1 MPLVLAN
8 ALVIHGDPS
17 VAPRL
22 GDVLVEGE
30 RIVDIV
36 VPGGRH
42 AGRGAGPATE
52 RIDLGGRAL
61 LPGLIDCH
69 VHLCLTGE
77 TRSDELYASEGPDRL
92 LVRMAGLAQ
101 RHLHAGVTT
110 VRDLGGPEP
119 AVFVLRDAIRDGL
132 IDGPRILAAG
142 LAVTTT
148 NGHGSWIG
156 ALADDADGVAAA
168 VQGRLDAGA
177 DAIKIIATG
186 GVHTP
191 GSDLM
196 TAQYSEGEMRA
207 GIETAHRAG
216 VTIGS
221 HASNPV
227 GMANAI
233 RAGADSIEHGIF
245 LDEPTAALM
254 AKHGT
259 TFVPTLAA
267 TYLFEPH
274 ANHPDIPDY
283 VREKAAMTV
292 PAHRRNFP
300 FAVRHGVT
308 MAVGT
313 DAGSTFVGHGLAA
326 VEVEILT
333 RFGISPL
340 EAIAAGTLNAARML
354 HIDAQVGTVQPGRTA
369 DLLVVDGDPTRDIR
383 ALQSVALV
391 VKSGRIVREA
401 LGPRT
406 SA

>member
-1 MPLVLAN
+1 MLVLAN
-8 ALVIHGDPS
+8 ALVIHGDPA
-17 VAPRL
+17 VEPRL
-22 GDVLVEGE
+22 ADVLIDGE
-30 RIVDIV
+30 RIVEV
-36 VPGGRH
+36 ATPGDHRH
-42 AGRGAGPATE
+42 RPRAGDPTH
-52 RIDLGGRAL
+52 RINLAGRAL

-77 TRSDELYASEGPDRL
+77 TRSDELYASESRGRL
-92 LVRMAGLAQ
+92 MVRMAGLAQ
-101 RHLHAGVTT
+101 QHLYAGVTT

-119 AVFVLRDAIRDGL
+119 DVFILRDAIRDGL

-168 VQGRLDAGA
+168 VQGRIDAGA

-196 TAQYSEGEMRA
+196 VAQYTEAEMRA

-216 VTIGS
+216 VTVGS
-221 HASNPV
+221 HASNPT

-233 RAGADSIEHGIF
+233 RAGVDSIEHGIF
-245 LDEPTAALM
+245 LDDPTAELM

-267 TYLFEPH
+267 THLYEPH

-292 PAHRRNFP
+292 PAHRDNFP

-340 EAIAAGTLNAARML
+340 EAIAAGTLNSARML
-354 HIDAQVGTVQPGRTA
+354 HIDGDVGTVAAGRLA
-369 DLLVVDGDPTRDIR
+369 DLLIVDGDPSQDIF
-383 ALQSVALV
+383 ALQRVALV
-391 VKSGRIVREA
+391 LKSGRIVRESLA
-401 LGPRT
+401 PRT
-406 SA
+406 DA